1 MLFICHLSGA
11 WYNYSMKK
19 YRDDLTDTRG
29 SLPPQ
34 LLAGIPRDQIAD
46 LTREFVA
53 DINAIGVDFH
63 RQLAARPAVVNI
75 KGFKL
80 TPPRLLGRDT
90 KIEYVAS
97 GAQGSVYKLTIGDK
111 PFALKI
117 SRQPYFFTSE
127 LDNIHL
133 TRRARNVFNRAH
145 IGSQFEYGREKYS
158 WILMDWVGGN
168 RANSFELAREKLFYA
183 NLTKG
188 LAYSDARDDN
198 IKDGR
203 VVDMGGLYRHEV
215 KLSRGEIDKVK
226 KMVYA
231 MKTENWDEFIT
242 LIDIAAQ
249 KHSAIIE
256 YMFFYMNMMR
266 FDMPARFEKYRD
278 IVSAYYRMLP
288 ASNDKKK
295 TRGLFR

>member
-1 MLFICHLSGA
+1 M
-11 WYNYSMKK
+11 
-19 YRDDLTDTRG
+19 
-29 SLPPQ
+29 
-34 LLAGIPRDQIAD
+34 
-46 LTREFVA
+46 
-53 DINAIGVDFH
+53 
-63 RQLAARPAVVNI
+63 
-75 KGFKL
+75 
-80 TPPRLLGRDT
+80 
-90 KIEYVAS
+90 
-97 GAQGSVYKLTIGDK
+97 
-111 PFALKI
+111 
-117 SRQPYFFTSE
+117 
-127 LDNIHL
+127 
-133 TRRARNVFNRAH
+133 
-145 IGSQFEYGREKYS
+145 
-158 WILMDWVGGN
+158 
-168 RANSFELAREKLFYA
+168 
-183 NLTKG
+183 
-188 LAYSDARDDN
+188 RDDN

-231 MKTENWDEFIT
+231 MKTENWNEFIT

-288 ASNDKKK
+288 VSNDKKK